1 MASYKVVGVGEHGKY
16 FDSTAYQDTLNY
28 ITNPEKAAYTGA
40 CNLMSVE
47 TAAQEMEHTAESFGK
62 NCGKRVRHSVLSFSQ
77 ADRVTPE
84 QADRYAQEILQHY
97 APDFQLVYAV
107 HTNTEDVHV
116 HMVMN
121 QIAYTDGHRYR
132 GKKGD
137 YHAFL
142 RHMKQV
148 THRPVIAVK

>member
-1 MASYKVVGVGEHGKY
+1 MATYKVTGRGERGKF
-16 FDSTAYQDTLNY
+16 FDDTAYRDAVNY
-28 ITNPEKAAYTGA
+28 IFDENKAAYIGG
-40 CNLMSVE
+40 CNVASPE

>member
-1 MASYKVVGVGEHGKY
+1 MATYKVVGVGEHGKF
-16 FDSTAYQDTLNY
+16 FDARSYQDTIHY
-28 ITNPEKAAYTGA
+28 ITDPTKAAYVGS
-40 CNLMSVE
+40 CNIHSIE

-62 NCGKRVRHSVLSFSQ
+62 TGGKRVRHSVLSFSQ

-84 QADRYAQEILQHY
+84 QADQYAQEILQHY
-97 APDFQLVYAV
+97 APDFQMVYAV
-107 HTNTEDVHV
+107 HTNTEDVHI

-121 QIAYTDGHRYR
+121 QISYTDGHRYR